1 MTTVRIWKQENST
14 KAFEAYG
21 HAGYARLGK
30 DIVCSAISI
39 LMTNTVNSIENF
51 TSDSITVTSDE
62 KTGLIRCVF
71 SNTPSDKSELLIKS
85 LVLGLK
91 QIQENYG
98 NKFIDIIIEEV

>member
-1 MTTVRIWKQENST
+1 MTTVRIWRQNNTT

-21 HAGYARLGK
+21 HARFAKFGK

-39 LMTNTVNSIENF
+39 LMVNTVNSIENF
-51 TSDSITVTSDE
+51 TEDKINVTSDE

-71 SNTPSDKSELLIKS
+71 QNTPSAESELLINS
-85 LVLGLK
+85 LLLGLK
-91 QIQENYG
+91 QIQKNYG